1 MPFSLYGLG
10 NFRTQ
15 GAAIN
20 FVFLSFNISGLCLH
34 DKDKLSKMCVWFTVS
49 GSKES
54 YSAVTNL

>member
-1 MPFSLYGLG
+1 MLFSLYDLG

-20 FVFLSFNISGLCLH
+20 YVFLSFNISELYLH
-34 DKDKLSKMCVWFTVS
+34 DKEKLSKMCVWFTVS
-49 GSKES
+49 GTKES